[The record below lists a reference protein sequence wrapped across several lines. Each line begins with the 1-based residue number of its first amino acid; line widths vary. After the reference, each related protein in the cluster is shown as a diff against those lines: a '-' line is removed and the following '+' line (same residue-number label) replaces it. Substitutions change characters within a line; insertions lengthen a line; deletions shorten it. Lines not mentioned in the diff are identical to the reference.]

1 MKLVFETRFSFLGKS
16 GWKSDVNGAPRL
28 LFSANRML
36 RRFELFEK
44 ITLPS
49 LRDQTDKDFLLLLLC
64 SKRMPDD
71 YRQHLEWLCSRYL
84 QSHQYEIVLK
94 RPRVAGKVFREYVS
108 EIFKNERFVIQTV
121 LDDDD
126 AVCFDFV
133 EICKHE
139 AEMSTQRGYD
149 GNSSHFLSFARGY
162 SLLVENGRL
171 EGLTMKHSPF
181 VNLGLSLVAPPDCV
195 KNPFLTSHL
204 AIGARHSSTVINTLR
219 PFYLRTIHDHNDS
232 RTPHK
237 TDAVDIHEFEKA
249 CTYFPFLRKYKS
261 LRMAFD
267 NEAV

>member
-16 GWKSDVNGAPRL
+16 GWKSEVSEKPQL
-28 LFSANRML
+28 LFNAKRML

-49 LRDQTDKDFLLLLLC
+49 LRDQTDKEFSLLLLC
-64 SKRMPDD
+64 SKRMPDE

-84 QSHQYEIVLK
+84 HQDQYEILVK
-94 RPRVAGKVFREYVS
+94 RPRVAGKVFREHVTEVY
-108 EIFKNERFVIQTV
+108 KDERFIIQTV

-126 AVCFDFV
+126 AVCSDFV
-133 EICKHE
+133 EICKRE
-139 AEMSTQRGYD
+139 AELVAQRSYD
-149 GNSSHFLSFARGY
+149 GEPSHFLSFARGY

-181 VNLGLSLVAPPDCV
+181 VNLGLSLVAPPDSV

-204 AIGARHSSTVINTLR
+204 AIGARHPSTVVNTLR
-219 PFYLRTIHDHNDS
+219 PFYLRTIHDQNDS

-237 TDAVDIHEFEKA
+237 TDAIDGDEFEKA
-249 CTYFPFLRKYKS
+249 CTYFPFLRKYQS
-261 LRMAFD
+261 LKMAFG
-267 NEAV
+267 EAAE